1 MKILQI
7 SDGKTGHMNA
17 AKNVIRCLLDACEAD
32 TSSIDICEVHFKQKY
47 YGTVLRMVSKIPMLF
62 DWLLKSQSF
71 LRLFYDVSKAEGLD
85 FSSYDFIVSGGG
97 DTAFANIYLARR
109 YHIKN
114 IYVSRL
120 RGLSHDLFYLLVTI
134 YQNERFSNSIVVD
147 FPPLDKQPIEEQKI
161 IKFRQNIHFEKEKR
175 YFTLLLGGDGAG
187 YSYMQEDFISIIDSF
202 LSLLEKHNAYGLL
215 STSRRTSLQGDAVIQ
230 EVLSKHKY
238 ASRISYAIF
247 FNQKPEYLL
256 DCFFD
261 ASSVIFVSQDSGSM
275 ITESILTNK
284 PVYTLVPSNIKNNK
298 LYMEFL
304 KTINRYT
311 KASLDAKALK
321 KLESIEYENDHI
333 ESPSAILTQKIK
345 TYLNK

>member
-7 SDGKTGHMNA
+7 SDGKMGHINA
-17 AKNVIRCLLDACEAD
+17 AKNVIRCLLDACD
-32 TSSIDICEVHFKQKY
+32 TDTNSIDICEVHFKQKY
-47 YGTVLRMVSKIPMLF
+47 YGTVLRLLSKIPLLF

-97 DTAFANIYLARR
+97 DTAFANIYIARR
-109 YHIKN
+109 YDIKN

-120 RGLSHDLFYLLVTI
+120 RGLSNDLFYLLVTI

-161 IKFRQNIHFEKEKR
+161 KEFRQSIDFEKEKR

-187 YSYMQEDFISIIDSF
+187 YSYTKEDFVSIIDSF

-215 STSRRTSLQGDAVIQ
+215 STSRRTTLAGEIVIQ
-230 EVLSKHKY
+230 EVLSHHKL

-247 FNQKPEYLL
+247 FNQNPEYLL

-284 PVYTLVPSNIKNNK
+284 PVYTLVPSNIKKNK

-321 KLESIEYENDHI
+321 KLEVIEYENDHI

-345 TYLNK
+345 AYLNK